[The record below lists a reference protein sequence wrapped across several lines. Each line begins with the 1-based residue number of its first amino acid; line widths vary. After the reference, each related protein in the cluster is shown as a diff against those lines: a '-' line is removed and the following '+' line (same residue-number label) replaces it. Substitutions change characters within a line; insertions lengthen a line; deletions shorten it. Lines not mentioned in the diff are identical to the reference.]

1 MQFICSPFSLLRCHP
16 SVRLGASGHSLT
28 SMERQAPLPSGFA
41 GVRGGGAPG
50 FCSVVFP
57 WATRSLPKRCPLRRA
72 AASLVL
78 QLQSSG
84 FCQFRF
90 LSVTV
95 GVSRLPPSPVPR
107 LRFCR
112 GKGDPRSPLGP
123 KSPGCSACLSPT
135 LRSLRF
141 VVCAVPTDLTWA
153 LPERKGRVCL
163 PHLPRRRNLAVRAL
177 EFLSVSSALVEE
189 CAPGASVDSG
199 MFPKRCRDSPSDT
212 GRLWPSPVPLL

>member
-28 SMERQAPLPSGFA
+28 SMERQALPSGFA
-41 GVRGGGAPG
+41 GVRGRGAPG

-57 WATRSLPKRCPLRRA
+57 WATRSLPKSCPLRWA

-95 GVSRLPPSPVPR
+95 GVSRLPLSPVPR

-112 GKGDPRSPLGP
+112 GKGDPWSPLGP

-141 VVCAVPTDLTWA
+141 VVCAVPRDLTWA
-153 LPERKGRVCL
+153 LLERKGRVRL

-189 CAPGASVDSG
+189 
-199 MFPKRCRDSPSDT
+199 
-212 GRLWPSPVPLL
+212 